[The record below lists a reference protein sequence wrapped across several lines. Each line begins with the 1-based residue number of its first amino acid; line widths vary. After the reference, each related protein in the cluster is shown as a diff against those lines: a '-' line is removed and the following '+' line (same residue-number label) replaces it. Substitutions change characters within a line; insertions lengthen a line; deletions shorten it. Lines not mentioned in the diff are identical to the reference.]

1 MRLISFGFSLAFLA
15 VFVWFGATVD
25 LGERT
30 FIGHLR
36 AIASS
41 KESQALWDGIKDRIR
56 DFVGIDAAQEAAK
69 RASAARDA
77 AKDVTKSY
85 LERGG
90 TRTLFGPGA
99 PQEKITAG
107 DQKQMNEQMKRLAGE
122 GKSGKPG
129 PLAAEG
135 KTNQPAP
142 PREGRAVPRESDKKR
157 DNQPKPN

>member
-1 MRLISFGFSLAFLA
+1 MRLISFGFSLAFIA

-30 FIGHLR
+30 FFGHLR

-41 KESQALWDGIKDRIR
+41 KESQALWDGIKDRVR
-56 DFVGIDAAQEAAK
+56 EFVGIDAAQEASK
-69 RASAARDA
+69 RASAAKNA

-85 LERGG
+85 LEKGG

-99 PQEKITAG
+99 PQEKVTAS
-107 DQKQMNEQMKRLAGE
+107 DQKQMNDQMKRLAGE
-122 GKSGKPG
+122 AKTAKPA

-135 KTNQPAP
+135 KTNKPAP
-142 PREGRAVPRESDKKR
+142 PVQGRPAPREPDKKR
-157 DNQPKPN
+157 DNQPKTN